1 MRGQTIQWPTEKRKK
16 DKQCSKT
23 SSKIKDRLTRD
34 PLKQGVNSGA
44 PEVRQ
49 FLLH

>member
-1 MRGQTIQWPTEKRKK
+1 MRGYTIQWPTEKGKK

-23 SSKIKDRLTRD
+23 SPKIKDRFTRD
-34 PLKQGVNSGA
+34 LLKQGVNSGA